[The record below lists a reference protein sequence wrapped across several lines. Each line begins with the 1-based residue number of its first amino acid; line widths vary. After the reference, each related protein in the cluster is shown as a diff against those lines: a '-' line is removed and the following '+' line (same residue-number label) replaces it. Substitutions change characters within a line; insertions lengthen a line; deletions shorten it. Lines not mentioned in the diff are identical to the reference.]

1 MRLLVDS
8 DAFCK
13 LAVSD
18 LLSDA
23 AMLFDVELP
32 DCGRLPALPYMLRRG
47 GLPRT
52 YGARVCDRLIPVA
65 ESMPAIRQVSSSW
78 LEQLALIPAID
89 PGEAILFA
97 AAADLQ
103 LPVLSGDVRALRALK
118 RLDGFPE
125 VLAGRIVP
133 LEAVLLALCR
143 ELGTAVVRERI
154 EPVQHI
160 DTVMRICFSPGVQNP
175 EQGLDSYLTDRRR
188 ELAPLVLWGTHEE
201 NE

>member
-13 LAVSD
+13 LAASD

-23 AMLFDVELP
+23 AMLFDAELP

-47 GLPRT
+47 GMPRT

-65 ESMPAIRQVSSSW
+65 ESMPAIRRAPNSW
-78 LEQLALIPAID
+78 LEQLTHIPAID

-103 LPVLSGDVRALRALK
+103 LPVLSGDVRALHALK

-125 VLAGRIVP
+125 VLAGRVVL
-133 LEAVLLALCR
+133 LEAVLLSLCL
-143 ELGTAVVRERI
+143 ELGTAAVRERI
-154 EPVQHI
+154 EPVQHV
-160 DTVMRICFSPGVQNP
+160 DTVIRVCFSPGGQDP
-175 EQGLDSYLTDRRR
+175 KQGLRSYLRARRS
-188 ELAPLVLWGTHEE
+188 ELAPLVLWGTEE
-201 NE
+201 EEE